1 MDIKLQFQICLQ
13 IILGFWFGQMWKDVA
28 AVGNHASYRI
38 SNSVS
43 DANLMFEF
51 LLGGVEIDQ
60 DNIVDL
66 LDEEMASMRQGRAF
80 LSQINDNIPK
90 TRSSMEQMLDTLE
103 GQEKAPLSP
112 TEFESLALSMV
123 YSAYQSKQQ
132 EGKAEQLAWSGVLLR
147 LANVT
152 VSDLRGHYL
161 IAYA

>member
-1 MDIKLQFQICLQ
+1 MSCNT
-13 IILGFWFGQMWKDVA
+13 V
-28 AVGNHASYRI
+28 
-38 SNSVS
+38 SNGYFFSTCS
-43 DANLMFEF
+43 QF

-90 TRSSMEQMLDTLE
+90 TQSSMEQMLDTLE

-112 TEFESLALSMV
+112 TEFESLVLSMV

-132 EGKAEQLAWSGVLLR
+132 EGKGEQLAWSGVLLR